1 MNDKMKSIL
10 LSLINQARENKEH
23 EVSYDLISIAQN
35 KEQVRSIANQ
45 LENAGFITNVSIYV
59 KTHFSCK
66 VTEKA
71 FEYFREEE
79 MR

>member
-35 KEQVRSIANQ
+35 KEQVRSIAN
-45 LENAGFITNVSIYV
+45 
-59 KTHFSCK
+59 
-66 VTEKA
+66 
-71 FEYFREEE
+71 
-79 MR
+79 